1 MTSVTIFGDGNM
13 GTAIADVLSAGGAT
27 VDHITTSTEDPKVT
41 GDLVV
46 LAVPFPAVAD
56 IAEQFADQL
65 AGKTVVDITNPINF
79 STFDSLTVPADS
91 SSAAELAKA
100 LPSSNVLKAFNTT
113 FAATLA
119 AKQVGPATTTVLI
132 AGDDADAKATLADAV
147 TAGGLDASDVGGLN
161 RARELESLGFLQ
173 IGLAIGE
180 KISWTGGFALAH

>member
-56 IAEQFADQL
+56 IAEKLADQL
-65 AGKTVVDITNPINF
+65 AGRTVVDITNPINF

-119 AKQVGPATTTVLI
+119 AKQVGPTTTTVLI
-132 AGDDADAKATLADAV
+132 AGDDADAKSSLADAV